1 MLAILAQP
9 AFELGWTDGAAPV
22 IGQCLDFEPEC
33 LGPHAPVQRE
43 IAAFDDQHLVA
54 GREQVDQRRLPGAVS
69 GGGIGENSLVGLKY
83 AFQAG
88 EAFLG
93 NRLEL
98 RRGEVDR
105 PAVHRPQDAVR
116 DIGRPGILIEMV
128 PATDRHL
135 QSPVPFHALRLYAGR
150 VRSASCGSVARAIT
164 QMRKRQAMSL
174 PLRVSRFLP
183 KLGRHDSL
191 GRNRYYPR
199 GPGDVTRILRKFVV
213 KCRFREVTVTRGSM
227 DTPRSLP

>member
-150 VRSASCGSVARAIT
+150 VRSASCGSVAKLSAKCERGRLWACLFALVASSLNSGGMTPWVEIDITRAD
-164 QMRKRQAMSL
+164 
-174 PLRVSRFLP
+174 PLTSREF
-183 KLGRHDSL
+183 
-191 GRNRYYPR
+191 
-199 GPGDVTRILRKFVV
+199 
-213 KCRFREVTVTRGSM
+213 
-227 DTPRSLP
+227 